1 MAIIGVSKPYYAKY
15 TVSNGA
21 VAYSDLTNLAKATS
35 AEINMDNAD
44 AVVQYADNAAAETAN
59 GFSGGTLTLGIDE
72 LSVQS
77 AAGILGIDTESVSTP
92 SGTAV
97 TMKAGTAAPYLGI
110 GLIVKKQVNNA
121 PKWMG
126 VVLYKVQFQ
135 TPGLTAETQGETI
148 TFQTPELTATIL
160 RDDTA
165 DQKWCS
171 WGEFATEADA
181 LTWISGKLG
190 GN

>member
-1 MAIIGVSKPYYAKY
+1 MAIIGVSKPYYATY

-21 VAYSDLTNLAKATS
+21 VTYSELTSLAKATS
-35 AEINMDNAD
+35 AEITMDNAD
-44 AVVQYADNAAAETAN
+44 AVVLYADNAAAETAN
-59 GFSGGTLTLGIDE
+59 GFSGGILTLGIDE

-77 AAGILGIDTESVSTP
+77 AAGILGIETESVSSP
-92 SGTAV
+92 SGTAA

-135 TPGLTAETQGETI
+135 IPGITAETQRETI
-148 TFQTPELTATIL
+148 TFQTPELTATVL

-190 GN
+190 G

>member
-44 AVVQYADNAAAETAN
+44 AVVLYADNAAAETAN

-148 TFQTPELTATIL
+148 TFQTPELTATVL

>member
-44 AVVQYADNAAAETAN
+44 AVVLYADNAAAETAN

-148 TFQTPELTATIL
+148 TFQTPELTATVL

-190 GN
+190 G